1 VNKRPTKSDIRKE
14 LDSQV
19 RDFLEHGGALEQV
32 ERGVSGRFDKN
43 GPIKSTSM
51 AFDEPKEGRTL
62 VTDVIANIEARKHP
76 EPVKKKSKSTRQKKK
91 MIYDDFGEPLR
102 WEWVEE

>member
-51 AFDEPKEGRTL
+51 AFDEPKEGRTP

-76 EPVKKKSKSTRQKKK
+76 EPVKKKAKPTRQKKK